1 MWNDLPTSQ
10 KDEYKRLILAFA
22 SLTGMF
28 AQKSTDDDIDV
39 APIINSKFQETA
51 FQRAF
56 GAYAED
62 IGNTSYDVSVEHNGE
77 KYLVGIK
84 TFGIASGDQKVAQF
98 KAKHDEWS
106 KIIDEIKNNARKKY
120 ILFENCGIKF
130 VFPWEKQYPNRLKEL
145 YDNLDSLD
153 ELCAL
158 IRSSIQE
165 EPPLAMKEGG
175 IIKEGYNEM
184 VDQLRNAKT
193 EGKTWLANLE
203 ASEKEKTGIKN
214 LKIKKQ
220 ARLMII

>member
-106 KIIDEIKNNARKKY
+106 KIIDEIKNNASTAEDKDS
-120 ILFENCGIKF
+120 INA
-130 VFPWEKQYPNRLKEL
+130 VNQEL
-145 YDNLDSLD
+145 Y
-153 ELCAL
+153 
-158 IRSSIQE
+158 RV
-165 EPPLAMKEGG
+165 LATRIAK
-175 IIKEGYNEM
+175 I
-184 VDQLRNAKT
+184 RNARIDSSRANIKGFKVEIDDSHVHSVYHVLMPSSKT
-193 EGKTWLANLE
+193 E
-203 ASEKEKTGIKN
+203 
-214 LKIKKQ
+214 
-220 ARLMII
+220 